1 MIRFATDDDRN
12 RIIDQ
17 WIASFGDS
25 MENVELFL
33 EYFPCQKALCYYLDG
48 EIVSFM
54 FLPELEICFDNANYR
69 ANYIYALCTDEKF
82 RSRGYGGALIEFSK
96 EYSAEN
102 GIPYTLIRPSS
113 DSLFLYYSGK
123 GFESEYRRIK
133 KNLTID
139 SNLLYN
145 NLDKDP
151 TNVALARWG
160 NDGLSYASACG
171 IDDTDYLPCGDVEK
185 SERYIMLR
193 RNSDGAK
200 LFDNVYM
207 GLTFE

>member
-1 MIRFATDDDRN
+1 MIKFATDSDKN
-12 RIIDQ
+12 RIIDL
-17 WIASFGDS
+17 WTASFGDS
-25 MENVELFL
+25 RENVEQFL
-33 EYFPCQKALCYYLDG
+33 KYFPCQKALGYYLDG
-48 EIVSFM
+48 ELVSFM
-54 FLPELEICFDNANYR
+54 FLPELQICFKNEVYR
-69 ANYIYALCTDEKF
+69 ANYVYALCTDEKF
-82 RSRGYGGALIEFSK
+82 RSRGFGGALIEFSK

-113 DSLFLYYSGK
+113 ESLFSYYSGK

-145 NLDKDP
+145 NLDKDL
-151 TNVALARWG
+151 TDVAFARWG

-171 IDDTDYLPCGDVEK
+171 IDDADYLPCKDTDKG
-185 SERYIMLR
+185 ERYLMLR
-193 RNSDGAK
+193 RNSGGAK